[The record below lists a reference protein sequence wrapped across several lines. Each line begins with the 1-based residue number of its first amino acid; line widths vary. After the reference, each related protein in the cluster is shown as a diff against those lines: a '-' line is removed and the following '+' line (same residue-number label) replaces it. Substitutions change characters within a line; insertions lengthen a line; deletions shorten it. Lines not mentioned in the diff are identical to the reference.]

1 MDLRTARK
9 RVGMSQE
16 ALAKKIGVSQPIIH
30 HIETGQTFPSVFQQM
45 QIEKALN
52 VSIDWED
59 HINAPLTGREKL
71 MLNRLYEI
79 GIQKMDEQECADFL
93 ARQDNATLR
102 KLFRLAG
109 LSNGEEPLTSVEEL
123 RENQEQRF
131 RRRRK

>member
-79 GIQKMDEQECADFL
+79 GIQKMDEKEWDEVIKVNLKGTFLCAQ
-93 ARQDNATLR
+93 RVGR
-102 KLFRLAG
+102 KMI
-109 LSNGEEPLTSVEEL
+109 
-123 RENQEQRF
+123 EQKKGKIINISSINIANRN
-131 RRRRK
+131 